1 MCPHCGQ
8 RHDAE
13 TSVDLPTGTTHE
25 EPMPAG
31 SVALCLRCGEPSI
44 LEADNTLRLA
54 DLDELLEIELSSEW
68 RRAKWAWLQMRASL
82 N

>member
-1 MCPHCGQ
+1 
-8 RHDAE
+8 
-13 TSVDLPTGTTHE
+13 
-25 EPMPAG
+25 MPAG